1 MMVHVSPN
9 SVNFFAVIIL
19 VMGYSSIYNQSNFVS
34 FNFNRSHTVVLHFV
48 VIPGSCSLAP
58 YGTLSTSMDST
69 FAASKSS
76 LVRPPSEPEE

>member
-1 MMVHVSPN
+1 MMVSPN

-19 VMGYSSIYNQSNFVS
+19 VMGYQAFTISPILFLLIL
-34 FNFNRSHTVVLHFV
+34 TGAIVLHFV